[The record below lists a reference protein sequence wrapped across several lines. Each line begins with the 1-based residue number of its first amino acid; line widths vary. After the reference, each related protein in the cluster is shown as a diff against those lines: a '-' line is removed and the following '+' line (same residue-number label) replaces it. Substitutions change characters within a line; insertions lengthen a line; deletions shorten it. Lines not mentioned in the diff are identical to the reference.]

1 MLDVGCGLK
10 PYQYTLPKISW
21 FGFDISDGPKVDLII
36 GGSKKWKVSSHKFD
50 GVLCTEV
57 LEHAADP
64 DFVLHEIQ
72 RMKKSG
78 AVALISNQFIYG
90 VHWALNEYRRYTNYG
105 LIHNC
110 YGFKV
115 VDSGLLGGIGSAS
128 VINLNNW
135 VFTN

>member
-21 FGFDISDGPKVDLII
+21 FGFDISDGPK
-36 GGSKKWKVSSHKFD
+36 
-50 GVLCTEV
+50 
-57 LEHAADP
+57 ADP

-78 AVALISNQFIYG
+78 AVALISIQFIYG